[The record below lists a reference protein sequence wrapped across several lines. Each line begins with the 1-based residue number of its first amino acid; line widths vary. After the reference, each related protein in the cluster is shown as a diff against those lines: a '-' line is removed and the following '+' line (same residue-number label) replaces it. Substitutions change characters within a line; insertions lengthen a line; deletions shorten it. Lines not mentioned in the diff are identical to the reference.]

1 MRENRKRKKMTT
13 EGKLGSR
20 IRRYREKLG
29 LTQEQLALNAGLDAA
44 FLADVE
50 ADRIYPPIG
59 SIIRLSR
66 ALGQR
71 VGTFMD
77 DQYLPDPIIMRR
89 DALHE
94 ETDSSRGAKG
104 HYHYFPLGSGK
115 TDRHMEP
122 FYIRIEVDEEKAMSS
137 HEGEEFMAV
146 ITGKIMIRYG
156 TTEQILEK
164 GDTVYYNSVVP
175 HFVGAVDGPAEILAV
190 LYVPN

>member
-1 MRENRKRKKMTT
+1 MTT
-13 EGKLGSR
+13 EGKLGTR

-29 LTQEQLALNAGLDAA
+29 LSQEQLALNAGLDAA
-44 FLADVE
+44 FLADIE
-50 ADRIYPPIG
+50 ADRVYPAIG
-59 SIIRLSR
+59 NIIKLSR

-77 DQYLPDPIIMRR
+77 DQYLPDPIVMRR
-89 DALHE
+89 NMLHE
-94 ETDSSRGAKG
+94 ETDSARGAKG

-122 FYIRIEVDEEKAMSS
+122 LYIKIDVDEEKEMSS
-137 HEGEEFMAV
+137 HEGEEFMMV
-146 ITGKIMIRYG
+146 VSGKIIVKYG
-156 TTEQILEK
+156 TSEQILET

-190 LYVPN
+190 LYVPY

>member
-1 MRENRKRKKMTT
+1 MTT
-13 EGKLGSR
+13 EGKLGTR

-29 LTQEQLALNAGLDAA
+29 LTQEQLALNAGIDAA
-44 FLADVE
+44 FLADIE
-50 ADRIYPPIG
+50 EDRVYPAIG
-59 SIIRLSR
+59 NIIKLSR

-77 DQYLPDPIIMRR
+77 DQYLPDPIVMRR
-89 DALHE
+89 NMLHE
-94 ETDSSRGAKG
+94 ETDSARGAKG

-122 FYIRIEVDEEKAMSS
+122 LYIRIDVDEEKEMSS

-146 ITGKIMIRYG
+146 ISGKVLIRYG
-156 TTEQILEK
+156 TSEQILET

-190 LYVPN
+190 LYVPY

>member
-1 MRENRKRKKMTT
+1 MTT
-13 EGKLGSR
+13 EGKLGTR
-20 IRRYREKLG
+20 IRKYREKLG
-29 LTQEQLALNAGLDAA
+29 LTQEQLALNAGLKPA
-44 FLADVE
+44 FLDDVE
-50 ADRIYPPIG
+50 NDRVYPTIG
-59 SIIRLSR
+59 TIIRLSR

-77 DQYLPDPIIMRR
+77 DQYLPDPIINRR
-89 DALHE
+89 SALRE
-94 ETDSSRGAKG
+94 ETDSTRGAKG
-104 HYHYFPLGSGK
+104 HYHYFPLGTGK

-122 FYIRIEVDEEKAMSS
+122 LYIRIEEDEEKEMSS

-146 ITGKIMIRYG
+146 MSGKIIIKYG
-156 TTEQILEK
+156 TMEEILEK

>member
-1 MRENRKRKKMTT
+1 MTT
-13 EGKLGSR
+13 EGKLGTR
-20 IRRYREKLG
+20 IRKYREKLG
-29 LTQEQLALNAGLDAA
+29 LTQEQLALNAGLKPE
-44 FLADVE
+44 FLDDVE
-50 ADRIYPPIG
+50 NDRVYPPIG
-59 SIIRLSR
+59 TIIRLSR

-89 DALHE
+89 EGLHE

-122 FYIRIEVDEEKAMSS
+122 FYIRIEEDEEKEMSS

-146 ITGKIMIRYG
+146 ITGKVLIRYG
-156 TTEQILEK
+156 TMEQVLEK

-175 HFVGAVDGPAEILAV
+175 HFVGAVGGPAEILAV

>member
-1 MRENRKRKKMTT
+1 MTT
-13 EGKLGSR
+13 EGKLGTR
-20 IRRYREKLG
+20 IRKYREKLG
-29 LTQEQLALNAGLDAA
+29 LSQAELALNAGLKPE
-44 FLADVE
+44 FLDDVE
-50 ADRIYPPIG
+50 NDRVYPPIG
-59 SIIRLSR
+59 TIIRLSR

-77 DQYLPDPIIMRR
+77 DQYLPDPIITKRG
-89 DALHE
+89 ALHE

-122 FYIRIEVDEEKAMSS
+122 FYIRIEEDEEKEMSS

-146 ITGKIMIRYG
+146 ISGKILIKYG
-156 TTEQILEK
+156 TMEQVLEQ

>member
-1 MRENRKRKKMTT
+1 MVCIPRKEATSNERLGDLLDKCVREHPDN
-13 EGKLGSR
+13 
-20 IRRYREKLG
+20 
-29 LTQEQLALNAGLDAA
+29 DAIV
-44 FLADVE
+44 FY
-50 ADRIYPPIG
+50 DRDF
-59 SIIRLSR
+59 RLSR

-77 DQYLPDPIIMRR
+77 DQYLPDPIITRR
-89 DALHE
+89 GSLHE
-94 ETDSSRGAKG
+94 ETDSARGAKG
-104 HYHYFPLGSGK
+104 HYHYFPLGTGK

-122 FYIRIEVDEEKAMSS
+122 LYITIGVDEEKEMSS

-146 ITGKIMIRYG
+146 ISGKILIRYG
-156 TTEQILEK
+156 TMEQVLEQ